1 MLLQNCPP
9 VLSSISVFSICK
21 GCQSFSKHKIL
32 GACKHKQIPV
42 LHRCEQTRWRP
53 MPLGRLPGHWY
64 RVDLILWGEIHQRW
78 TLYYGSLL
86 RETMGLTSTK
96 NKYLFA
102 QWDGEHRDLH
112 TGPRSLDYNSLL
124 LHLKIPIHTPRSS
137 FCVWPPAYNMIQ
149 LQCLM
154 NELNRIIWK
163 TVLCCC
169 IGVNNYIQLLWE
181 A

>member
-53 MPLGRLPGHWY
+53 MPPGRLPGHWY

-124 LHLKIPIHTPRSS
+124 LHLKIPIHIFLLCLGT
-137 FCVWPPAYNMIQ
+137 C
-149 LQCLM
+149 LQHDTIPVSDEWTEQNHLK
-154 NELNRIIWK
+154 N
-163 TVLCCC
+163 C
-169 IGVNNYIQLLWE
+169 IMLLYWC
-181 A
+181 

>member
-21 GCQSFSKHKIL
+21 GCQSFFKTQDTNINKYLSYT
-32 GACKHKQIPV
+32 GV
-42 LHRCEQTRWRP
+42 NRP
-53 MPLGRLPGHWY
+53 GDGPCPLAAYLVTGTGSTSFF
-64 RVDLILWGEIHQRW
+64 GEKYTSGVGDGSLR

-96 NKYLFA
+96 NKYLFV
-102 QWDGEHRDLH
+102 QWDGDHRDLY

-154 NELNRIIWK
+154 NERTEQNHLKN
-163 TVLCCC
+163 C
-169 IGVNNYIQLLWE
+169 IMLLYWC
-181 A
+181 

>member
-1 MLLQNCPP
+1 MPKFFQNTRYLEHVNINKYLSYTGVNRPGDGPCPLAAYL
-9 VLSSISVFSICK
+9 VTGTGST
-21 GCQSFSKHKIL
+21 SFF
-32 GACKHKQIPV
+32 
-42 LHRCEQTRWRP
+42 
-53 MPLGRLPGHWY
+53 
-64 RVDLILWGEIHQRW
+64 GEKYTSGVGDGSLR

-96 NKYLFA
+96 NKYLFV
-102 QWDGEHRDLH
+102 QWDGDHRDLY

-137 FCVWPPAYNMIQ
+137 FCVWAHAYNMIQ

-163 TVLCCC
+163 TALCCC